1 MDSRGLY
8 VGQLPLSASDAKLRE
23 LFEPYGP
30 VKTIINNVLKG
41 YAFLYFTN
49 PRHVDAA
56 MAEPAH
62 YMDGQV
68 REHTH
73 TLSLSLSPALHP
85 PPPTQRLRVES
96 KSTRDY
102 RDQKKQEEAEE
113 ADRERARKRRDGYD
127 AGEAGLQSLQEQRR
141 RAAEE
146 KRREFDARH
155 RERLVEMERQESA
168 EADAGEADEMPV
180 IKKRT
185 PPKGAAGDGRGGG
198 GGRGGLLR
206 FAFAESSE
214 GESVSVEGAGGVAR
228 YVVQGKTKGP
238 FTEVGAGYWLLL
250 ASFFVFFCISFVPCT
265 KK

>member
-23 LFEPYGP
+23 LFEPFGP

-62 YMDGQV
+62 YMDGQ
-68 REHTH
+68 
-73 TLSLSLSPALHP
+73 
-85 PPPTQRLRVES
+85 RLRVES

-113 ADRERARKRRDGYD
+113 AERERERKRVDGYD
-127 AGEAGLQSLQEQRR
+127 AGEAALQSLQEQRR
-141 RAAEE
+141 RAAEA
-146 KRREFDARH
+146 KRAEFDARH
-155 RERLVEMERQESA
+155 RVRLEEMEREASA
-168 EADAGEADEMPV
+168 EGAEAEEADEMPV

-185 PPKGAAGDGRGGG
+185 PPKGAAGGGAPPLAHPNPA
-198 GGRGGLLR
+198 RLR
-206 FAFAESSE
+206 A
-214 GESVSVEGAGGVAR
+214 
-228 YVVQGKTKGP
+228 
-238 FTEVGAGYWLLL
+238 LLL
-250 ASFFVFFCISFVPCT
+250 PS
-265 KK
+265 